1 MANRYCELPGSEK
14 IKDTYNNI
22 NIGFDLVQQDMDSK
36 SPSTHRHPNATGAT
50 DGFMSKEDKT
60 KSDAATSAA
69 TANTLMQRDAAG
81 RAKVSAPAAADDIS
95 RKAEVDAVQTDLNT
109 HKNDVVVHV
118 TQAEHDKLASI
129 AEGAEVNQNAFSKIN
144 NIEAGTQSDE
154 LTIKGSTGIS
164 VTTNTTTKE
173 VTITATGEATPGPHA
188 ETHLTGGADPIPVAT
203 ENTDGLMPSNAITIV
218 NTVAAKQ
225 AEWDGKETPSG
236 AQAKADAAQA
246 AAEQD
251 ATVKANQAQT
261 NAINFAKSYGVGG
274 TANNITGQN
283 WGVIREGGL
292 YMGHDMIDR
301 PPYTAAAHVWEY
313 GICVKHN
320 DTHLLLTVTD
330 FDNTET
336 WQRVISGGVAKPWKM
351 ITDSG
356 GFQSLKQS
364 VVNGK
369 AMLATVI
376 GYVTA
381 ASTFQQMADE
391 IHLSKR
397 DQVIALNAKNI
408 AANEN
413 EPLHDL
419 TLKTAQIQV
428 GAPFQAGTVTATSNN
443 ITVPLPFT
451 PKFVKLFV
459 SGSSDYMR
467 VSSEMNVYTVRWG
480 TSSWS
485 QVFELGHAGGSF
497 YLEPNQFR
505 FTYPTNSYTF
515 NNGNNISY
523 EAWG

>member
-1 MANRYCELPGSEK
+1 MQTMYPGIVNSPVTELAAAIDDAQTSIDVLDGVALPDAPNLAVIGQGSGAETILYTSK
-14 IKDTYNNI
+14 ASNTLSGVTRGFQGVAVSHQQGTKVARNFTEHDYAALVANI
-22 NIGFDLVQQDMDSK
+22 N
-36 SPSTHRHPNATGAT
+36 
-50 DGFMSKEDKT
+50 
-60 KSDAATSAA
+60 
-69 TANTLMQRDAAG
+69 
-81 RAKVSAPAAADDIS
+81 
-95 RKAEVDAVQTDLNT
+95 
-109 HKNDVVVHV
+109 
-118 TQAEHDKLASI
+118 
-129 AEGAEVNQNAFSKIN
+129 
-144 NIEAGTQSDE
+144 E
-154 LTIKGSTGIS
+154 LESS
-164 VTTNTTTKE
+164 
-173 VTITATGEATPGPHA
+173 
-188 ETHLTGGADPIPVAT
+188 
-203 ENTDGLMPSNAITIV
+203 
-218 NTVAAKQ
+218 
-225 AEWDGKETPSG
+225 KETPSG

-251 ATVKANQAQT
+251 ATNKANQAET
-261 NAINFAKSYGVGG
+261 NAINFAKSFGVGS
-274 TANNITGQN
+274 AAKDISGQS
-283 WGVIREGGL
+283 WGRGRESGF
-292 YMGHDMIDR
+292 YMGLDMTDK
-301 PPYTAAAHVWEY
+301 PPYTTTPHPWEY
-313 GICVKHN
+313 GIYTKHN
-320 DTHLLLTVTD
+320 DTYALLTVTD
-330 FDNTET
+330 FNNTET
-336 WQRVISGGVAKPWKM
+336 WQRVISGGPSPWKM

-356 GFQSLKQS
+356 GFQGLKQS
-364 VVNGK
+364 VSSGK
-369 AMLATVI
+369 QLLANTI

-397 DQVIALNAKNI
+397 DQAIALNAKNI
-408 AANEN
+408 TADEN

-428 GAPFQAGTVTATSNN
+428 GKPYASGTITATSNN